1 MPYVNKPRPYK
12 KEYEE
17 YQGTEQQKKNR
28 AQRNAARRKLMREG
42 KVHKGDGN
50 DVAHRKAIDKGG
62 STKDGVMVESKTAN
76 RSFRR
81 DSKGN
86 LVSERSKREAKKQ

>member
-62 STKDGVMVESKTAN
+62 STKDGVMVEAKTAN